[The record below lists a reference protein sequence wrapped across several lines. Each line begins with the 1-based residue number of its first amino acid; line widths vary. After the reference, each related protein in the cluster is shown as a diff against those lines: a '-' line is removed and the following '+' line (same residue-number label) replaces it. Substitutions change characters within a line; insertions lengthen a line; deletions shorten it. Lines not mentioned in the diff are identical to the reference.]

1 MSENKLRHVAIIMDG
16 NGRWATMR
24 SRPRVWGH
32 IRGSSVVADIVEE
45 ADACGVQAL
54 TLYAFSTENWCR
66 PQTEVKVLFALLKK
80 FLNKER
86 PRLLKNQVRFKIMG
100 DITHLPKDTQEL
112 INQLEN
118 ETENFQGLKLTFAF
132 GYGGRDEIVFA
143 VNNWIENNPGKKLTI
158 DQLQGKLFVSDTGDV
173 DLLIRTGGDQ
183 RISNFMLWQ
192 IAYAELYFSDS
203 KWPDFT
209 RDEFRKILIE
219 TSRRER
225 RFGSISEEK
234 NLVNSIERAS
244 QNKSFFSRQVFR
256 QSEAP

>member
-45 ADACGVQAL
+45 ADACGIQAL

-66 PQTEVKVLFALLKK
+66 PQTEVRVLFALLKK
-80 FLNKER
+80 FLLKER
-86 PRLLKNQVRFKIMG
+86 PRLLKNQVRFKMMG
-100 DITHLPKDTQEL
+100 DLSHLPKDTQKL
-112 INQLEN
+112 IHSLEN
-118 ETENFQGLKLTFAF
+118 ETANFKGLKLTFAF
-132 GYGGRDEIVFA
+132 SYGGRDEIVSA
-143 VNNWIENNPGKKLTI
+143 VNNWVEKNPGQKLTI
-158 DQLQGKLFVSDTGDV
+158 ETLQNSLLVPDLGDV

-192 IAYAELYFSDS
+192 VAYAELFFTHT

-209 RDEFRKILIE
+209 RAEFRKILID
-219 TSRRER
+219 TAKRER
-225 RFGSISEEK
+225 RFGSVQEESSLLNSVKKAEVNKTQIFKESEV
-234 NLVNSIERAS
+234 L
-244 QNKSFFSRQVFR
+244 
-256 QSEAP
+256 